1 MANSAIYPS
10 LKDRVVLVTG
20 GAMGIGEAIVR
31 AFAAQG
37 SRIGFLDI
45 ADAAAKKLQ
54 AELGAQA
61 KLHYEHCDVTDI
73 AALQTA
79 IGKVRTALGP
89 ITVLVNN
96 AAHDERHTVAD
107 VTPELFDDRIA
118 VNLKHQFFAAQ
129 AVYPDMKAAQ
139 NGSIVNFGSSSWMV
153 GDLNLSIYATA
164 KAGVLGLTRS
174 LAREFGP
181 DNIRVNCVVPGWI
194 MTERQIERW
203 LTPEGEA
210 NLMKA
215 QCIKRKLYPDDV
227 ARLVMFLASDDSSGC
242 TNQSHVIDGGRS

>member
-1 MANSAIYPS
+1 MASSAIYPS
-10 LKDRVVLVTG
+10 LRDRVVLVTG

-37 SRIGFLDI
+37 SRIGFLDV
-45 ADAAAKKLQ
+45 ADDAARNLQ
-54 AELGAQA
+54 GELGAQA
-61 KLHYEHCDVTDI
+61 TLHYAHCDVTDI
-73 AALQTA
+73 AALQAA
-79 IGKVRTALGP
+79 IEKVRSTLGP

-96 AAHDERHTVAD
+96 AAHDERHKVAD

-129 AVYPDMKAAQ
+129 AIYPDMKAAQ

-194 MTERQIERW
+194 MTARQIERW

-215 QCIKRKLYPDDV
+215 QCLKRKLYPDDV
-227 ARLVMFLASDDSSGC
+227 ARLVMFLASDDSSSI